1 MLMIKILLTVCLV
14 WTFVSGC
21 ERQGLEKH
29 CSGPAVVPLS
39 AEAQMVKK
47 GVEDLKNGMFR
58 KGYDQMVVANRL
70 VLKLDQLAV
79 HERPQIAHVFAE
91 LIEALE
97 PVGGTNMRK
106 RVTWLFNYQLLIS
119 LTHHY
124 ATYLDDLEWPF
135 RQYALCCTRYE
146 DAMSECRDALARTTD
161 REEKRQL
168 HHGLAE
174 FQSDYGLFMALIR
187 KTYLPFVAEKTLPPE
202 RYLYWKNY
210 FEEKERE
217 LALSKRVDGK

>member
-58 KGYDQMVVANRL
+58 KGYDQMEASNRL
-70 VLKLDQLAV
+70 VLKLNQLAV

-97 PVGGTNMRK
+97 PVGGDKHAQTRDM
-106 RVTWLFNYQLLIS
+106 VVQLSTAFKIDTS
-119 LTHHY
+119 LR
-124 ATYLDDLEWPF
+124 DLS
-135 RQYALCCTRYE
+135 RR
-146 DAMSECRDALARTTD
+146 S
-161 REEKRQL
+161 
-168 HHGLAE
+168 
-174 FQSDYGLFMALIR
+174 
-187 KTYLPFVAEKTLPPE
+187 
-202 RYLYWKNY
+202 
-210 FEEKERE
+210 
-217 LALSKRVDGK
+217 